1 VAVALGGGANG
12 GDQWPLRFEP
22 NDFFIM
28 KPKLPLL
35 FAAGTAA
42 VINAEDPL
50 PEWIQLAPL
59 GEWPTRDRKNV
70 QVFNAEAC
78 AQMVQW
84 FDFWPRRVARL
95 MGVNAVPVW
104 VGHPDFD
111 PKTWPE
117 RKQVGHVAKLEARDD
132 GLWGNVIWNANA
144 DEALRKDGHKF
155 PSVAVDCDDAG
166 DGKLNPVMLMSVGMW
181 HKPNIK
187 SVQSVVNA
195 QAETEDDQDEKNDET
210 QTNAETAMLNKLLT
224 ALREAGVI
232 KEGDDEDSV
241 LVQVGNLKETLE
253 YYREDKARMKAR
265 ADKMRTAMNAGEEI
279 EDADLDD
286 AVITALNAERS
297 RAEALRLSFE
307 ALRADLY
314 EVQINT
320 AIETG
325 RIVEADRTEWLT
337 ELNAA
342 EDSTPVLERLRAL
355 KPQLNTASIGA
366 LGRNKPALTAAQRR
380 TTLNAWVNDYM
391 VAKGC
396 DYDKAW
402 QASKVDPET
411 KGIHEAMAA
420 DKTAAE

>member
-1 VAVALGGGANG
+1 MEVAPGWRTNGGA
-12 GDQWPLRFEP
+12 QWPLRFEP

-144 DEALRKDGHKF
+144 DEALRKEGHKF

-224 ALREAGVI
+224 ALREAGII

-241 LVQVGNLKETLE
+241 LVQIGSLKETLE

-286 AVITALNAERS
+286 AVITALNAERD
-297 RAEALRLSFE
+297 RASALE
-307 ALRADLY
+307 GEVTQLRTAVHDT
-314 EVQINT
+314 EINA

-325 RIVEADRTEWLT
+325 RITEADRADWLT
-337 ELNAA
+337 QLNAA

-355 KPQLNTASIGA
+355 KLQLNTASIGA
-366 LGRNKPALTAAQRR
+366 LGRNKPALTAVQRQ
-380 TTLNAWVNDYM
+380 TALNAWVNDYM
-391 VAKGC
+391 AAKGC
-396 DYDKAW
+396 DYDQAW
-402 QASKVDPET
+402 AASKVDPET
-411 KGIHEAMAA
+411 KGIHEAMDA
-420 DKTAAE
+420 DKAAE

>member
-1 VAVALGGGANG
+1 MAGLAFWGVNGGAES
-12 GDQWPLRFEP
+12 PLTFEDT
-22 NDFFIM
+22 NFM
-28 KPKLPLL
+28 KPKLPFL
-35 FAAGTAA
+35 FAAGREA
-42 VINAEDPL
+42 ILNADDSL

-59 GEWPTRDRKNV
+59 GEFPTRDRKHV

-78 AQMVQW
+78 AQIVQW
-84 FDFWPRRVARL
+84 FEFWPRRVARL

-117 RKQVGHVAKLEARDD
+117 RKQVGHVAALEARED
-132 GLWGNVIWNANA
+132 GLWGQVVWNASA
-144 DEALRKDGHKF
+144 SDALRKDGNKF

-195 QAETEDDQDEKNDET
+195 LAENEDDQDDDET
-210 QTNAETAMLNKLLT
+210 QTNAETAMLNKLLN

-253 YYREDKARMKAR
+253 YMREDKARTKAR
-265 ADKMRTAMNAGEEI
+265 ADKMRTAMNAGDEI

-286 AVITALNAERS
+286 ALLTALNAERN
-297 RAEALRLSFE
+297 RASALE
-307 ALRADLY
+307 GEVTQLRHNLH
-314 EVQINT
+314 ETEINA

-325 RIVEADRTEWLT
+325 RIVEADRAGWVTQ
-337 ELNAA
+337 LNA
-342 EDSTPVLERLRAL
+342 EDGDPVAVLEKLRAL
-355 KPQLNTASIGA
+355 KPQLNTASLGA

>member
-1 VAVALGGGANG
+1 MAGTAGRCLNRWAES
-12 GDQWPLRFEP
+12 PLRFEDT
-22 NDFFIM
+22 NFM
-28 KPKLPLL
+28 KPKLPFL
-35 FAAGTAA
+35 FAAGREA
-42 VINAEDPL
+42 ILNADDSL

-59 GEWPTRDRKNV
+59 GEFPTRDRKHV

-78 AQMVQW
+78 AQIVQW

-253 YYREDKARMKAR
+253 YMREDKARTKAR
-265 ADKMRTAMNAGEEI
+265 ADKMRTAMNAGDEI
-279 EDADLDD
+279 ADADLDD
-286 AVITALNAERS
+286 EVITALNAERS
-297 RAEALRLSFE
+297 RAEALHLSFE
-307 ALRADLY
+307 ALRSDLY

-342 EDSTPVLERLRAL
+342 EDSTPVLEKLRAL
-355 KPQLNTASIGA
+355 KPQLNTSSIGA

-391 VAKGC
+391 AAKGC
-396 DYDKAW
+396 DYDQAW
-402 QASKVDPET
+402 AASKVDPET
-411 KGIHEAMAA
+411 KGIHEAMDA
-420 DKTAAE
+420 DKAAE

>member
-1 VAVALGGGANG
+1 MEVAPGWRTNGGA
-12 GDQWPLRFEP
+12 QWPLRFEP

-224 ALREAGVI
+224 ALREAGII

-241 LVQVGNLKETLE
+241 LVQIGSLKETLE
-253 YYREDKARMKAR
+253 YYREGKARMKSR

-286 AVITALNAERS
+286 AVITALNAERD
-297 RAEALRLSFE
+297 RASALE
-307 ALRADLY
+307 GEVTQLRHNLH
-314 EVQINT
+314 ETEINA

-325 RIVEADRTEWLT
+325 RIVEADRAGWVTQ
-337 ELNAA
+337 LNA
-342 EDSTPVLERLRAL
+342 EDGDPVAVLEKLRAL
-355 KPQLNTASIGA
+355 KPQLNTASLGA

-391 VAKGC
+391 AAKGC
-396 DYDKAW
+396 DYDQAW
-402 QASKVDPET
+402 AASKVDPET
-411 KGIHEAMAA
+411 KGIHEAMDA
-420 DKTAAE
+420 DKAAE